1 MSLLKEV
8 KDHPRLISSCRVPYL
23 IPEDARG
30 EDLLG
35 DVVQWVMTLKEILQ
49 SWQVEADERSHPID
63 PTWTAYKLMSL
74 VYLAEMATSVA
85 IQAES
90 KLAKRS
96 LDEPFVGSQKS
107 L

>member
-1 MSLLKEV
+1 MNEIEQV
-8 KDHPRLISSCRVPYL
+8 ANHPRLISSCRVAYE

-35 DVVQWVMTLKEILQ
+35 DVVQWVMTLKEVLQ
-49 SWQVEADERSHPID
+49 SWQLEAEERSLPLD

-74 VYLAEMATSVA
+74 VYLAEMASSAA

-90 KLAKRS
+90 KLAKPS
-96 LDEPFVGSQKS
+96 
-107 L
+107 